1 LFLGVLVG
9 FVLRASIPAAVQP
22 FPAIAALMVA
32 LTVVPATLAA
42 CYFPARRAMRMDPNV
57 TLKDG

>member
-1 LFLGVLVG
+1 MFLGVLVG
-9 FVLRASIPAAVQP
+9 FLLRASIPAAVQP
-22 FPAIAALMVA
+22 FPLVAALIVA
-32 LTVVPATLAA
+32 ITVVPATLAA